1 MEFDDDVKISINLN
15 KLVVNLIGCE
25 PGEKVE
31 AFVAVEKFDDDHFI
45 VMATKNG
52 IVKKTVLSAYGKP
65 RKGGIYMQLIFEKM
79 TN

>member
-1 MEFDDDVKISINLN
+1 MIYPKEEEAARGRA
-15 KLVVNLIGCE
+15 VVNLIGCE

-31 AFVAVEKFDDDHFI
+31 AFVAVEKFDDNHFI

-52 IVKKTVLSAYGKP
+52 IVKRQFYLHMENPEKVV
-65 RKGGIYMQLIFEKM
+65 YMQLIFEKM